1 MLASRGMQVGQE
13 RLSSYMMEEHVA
25 SLVIDVERLKNL
37 HCGLGQ
43 YCLHLWHAVSESA
56 PADWEVVPLLRA
68 DERPLLAPT
77 YPRWLPARGWRGNP
91 AAHLFRPWAAWLGK
105 TDPCDIWHATHQD
118 TRFLPWARSTQ
129 FILTIHDLN
138 ILREKPPAT
147 IRRRLYRMQKL
158 VDRATL
164 ITTASEFAADEIRTH
179 LRLRGKPVEVIPHG
193 VCLNA
198 QQTKEAQPEFL
209 PEGRFLF
216 TIGDVTA
223 KKNFHVLVDLMLRL
237 PEYRLVIAGKKRS
250 DYAAQLEQR
259 IHARG
264 LQHRV
269 LLLDVV
275 SDAER
280 LWLYRN
286 CDAFLFPSLSE
297 GFGLP
302 LIEAMSFG
310 KPIFAAYRTS
320 LPEVGGELAC
330 YWHDF
335 EPEHMVHVFRE
346 GMRKAHAHPELA
358 TRLQARAAEFN
369 WTRAAQAYWA
379 IYQRVREQTQQK
391 EAA

>member
-1 MLASRGMQVGQE
+1 MKSGGTRGKGWCSNAV
-13 RLSSYMMEEHVA
+13 EEHVA

-43 YCLHLWHAVSESA
+43 YCLHLWRSVADSA
-56 PADWEVVPLLRA
+56 PADWDLVPLVRTE
-68 DERPLLAPT
+68 ERSLLEAT
-77 YPRWLPARGWRGNP
+77 ARDWLPARGWRGNP
-91 AAHLFRPWAAWLGK
+91 AAHFVRPWAAWLGQS
-105 TDPCDIWHATHQD
+105 DRYDIWHATHQD
-118 TRFLPWARSTQ
+118 TRYVPMSRSTR

-147 IRRRLYRMQKL
+147 IRRRLRRMQSL
-158 VDRATL
+158 VDRAAL
-164 ITTASEFAADEIRTH
+164 ITTASHFAADEIRAH
-179 LRLRGKPVEVIPHG
+179 LSLNDKPVEVIPHG

-198 QQTKEAQPEFL
+198 THAREAHPEFL

-216 TIGDVTA
+216 TIGDVTP
-223 KKNFHVLVDLMLRL
+223 KKNFHVLIDLMVRL
-237 PEYRLVIAGKKRS
+237 PEYRLVIAGKKSS
-250 DYAAQLEQR
+250 DYAAQIEQR

-264 LQHRV
+264 LQRRV

-286 CDAFLFPSLSE
+286 CEAFLFPSLSE

-310 KPIFAAYRTS
+310 RPIFAAHRTS
-320 LPEVGGELAC
+320 LPEVGGELAF

-335 EPEHMVHVFRE
+335 EPEHMLHVFRE
-346 GMRKAHAHPELA
+346 GMRQVHANLDWSS
-358 TRLQARAAEFN
+358 RLQARAAEFN
-369 WTRAAQAYWA
+369 WTRAAQAYWDL
-379 IYQRVREQTQQK
+379 YQRVQSMNLQK
-391 EAA
+391 QAA